1 MLPLLV
7 LASTL
12 ALATPAPAPARED
25 PAAAALPPRED
36 PTGRSLY
43 RVEPL
48 RDGGLIAL
56 GIVAVA
62 VPYTLLDD
70 TLEQRCPCDPAEVN
84 ALDRGVIG
92 NRSEAADTASHLT
105 VGLAVAVPVALDLLH
120 LGVGPV
126 LAEDLTVYAQ
136 VLWLNGAL
144 VTAVKYLTQRPLP
157 LTYANDPGLL
167 RSPGGYRAFYS
178 GHTATTVAALTTTAF
193 TLQERHA
200 QRVWPWLMTAGVGVS
215 IGVELIVA
223 GRHFYTDVLVGGL
236 AGFAVGYLVPWLH
249 LRAREPGVVQLTPLR
264 GGAVLGYTRHF

>member
-12 ALATPAPAPARED
+12 ALATPAPARED

-43 RVEPL
+43 QVEPV
-48 RDGGLIAL
+48 RDGSLIAL
-56 GIVAVA
+56 GMLTVAI
-62 VPYTLLDD
+62 PYTLLND

-92 NRSEAADTASHLT
+92 NRSGAADMASHLT

-120 LGVGPV
+120 LGVQPV
-126 LAEDLTVYAQ
+126 LAEDLTVFAQ

-144 VTAVKYLTQRPLP
+144 VTLVKYATQRPLP
-157 LTYANDPGLL
+157 LTYAGDPGLV
-167 RSPGGYRAFYS
+167 RNPGGYRAFYS
-178 GHTATTVAALTTTAF
+178 GHTATTVAALTVTAF

-200 QRVWPWLMTAGVGVS
+200 QRVWPWLMTAGVGAS
-215 IGVELIVA
+215 IGVELVVA

-249 LRAREPGVVQLTPLR
+249 LREREPGLVLLTPVR
-264 GGAVLGYTRHF
+264 GGATLGYVRRF